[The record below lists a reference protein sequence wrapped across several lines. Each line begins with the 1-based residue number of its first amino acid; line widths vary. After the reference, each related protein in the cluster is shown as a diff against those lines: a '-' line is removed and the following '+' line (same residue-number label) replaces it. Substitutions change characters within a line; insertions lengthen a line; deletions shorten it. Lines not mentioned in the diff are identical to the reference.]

1 MSLLVTVLPALEDNY
16 IFFLKDAATGTTA
29 VVDPAEAAPVRAELS
44 RRGERLDWILNTH
57 HHGDH
62 VGGNREL
69 QAATGCRIA
78 GAAHDATRIPGLEVC
93 LQPEEVF
100 ALGESRLRVIDV
112 PGHTHGHIAYFYAGA
127 RILDVSLETGYP
139 LKGGEPGKQ
148 KGEQDRAIEPRA
160 DAREATRASA
170 RDEDKPALF
179 CGDTLFGMGC
189 GRLFEGTPRE
199 MWSSLAQF
207 KSLPPETRVYCAHE
221 YTQSNARFAVTVDP
235 SNEVLLARARR
246 IDELRAKN
254 ISTVPGTI
262 GEERATNPFLRADD
276 PAVAMAVGLAGAPP
290 VDVFAEV
297 RRRKD
302 RF

>member
-1 MSLLVTVLPALEDNY
+1 MSLLVAVLPALEDNY
-16 IFFLKDAATGTTA
+16 IFFLKDEATGTTA
-29 VVDPAEAAPVRAELS
+29 VVDPAEAAPVRAELA

-78 GAAHDATRIPGLEVC
+78 GAAHDATRIPGIEVL
-93 LQPEEVF
+93 LQPGEVF
-100 ALGESRLRVIDV
+100 SLGEARLRVIDV
-112 PGHTHGHIAYFYAGA
+112 PGHTHGHIAYFYAPLESGDPLKCAAA
-127 RILDVSLETGYP
+127 RREPGRGEQAAAAETGH
-139 LKGGEPGKQ
+139 
-148 KGEQDRAIEPRA
+148 PRA
-160 DAREATRASA
+160 DAREATRADA

-221 YTQSNARFAVTVDP
+221 YTAVNGRFALTVEPHNPALHERLQDVH
-235 SNEVLLARARR
+235 ERRARGEFT
-246 IDELRAKN
+246 IPTTMALEL
-254 ISTVPGTI
+254 
-262 GEERATNPFLRADD
+262 ATNPFLRARDE
-276 PAVAMAVGLAGAPP
+276 
-290 VDVFAEV
+290 AEFTA
-297 RRRKD
+297 RREARNHF
-302 RF
+302 RG